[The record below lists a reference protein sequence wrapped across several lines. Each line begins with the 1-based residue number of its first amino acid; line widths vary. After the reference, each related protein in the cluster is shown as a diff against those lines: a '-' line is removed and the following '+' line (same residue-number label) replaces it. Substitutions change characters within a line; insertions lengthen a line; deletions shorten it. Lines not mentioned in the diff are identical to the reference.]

1 MEHFTLAKTVFVY
14 ETNKK
19 SKLTKNVR
27 KPDYQKS
34 SFQTFTVNCLIL
46 DPANN
51 EVVTK
56 VPKSTQQEMERA
68 VEAAKAAFP
77 VKN

>member
-1 MEHFTLAKTVFVY
+1 MI
-14 ETNKK
+14 
-19 SKLTKNVR
+19 S
-27 KPDYQKS
+27 
-34 SFQTFTVNCLIL
+34 

-56 VPKSTQQEMERA
+56 VPKSTQAEMERA

-77 VKN
+77 VRIFLNKTQSNSVGCLSGKNVLLLKQKVKELSNLSHFCPIPK

>member
-1 MEHFTLAKTVFVY
+1 LRGFEPWIL
-14 ETNKK
+14 
-19 SKLTKNVR
+19 
-27 KPDYQKS
+27 
-34 SFQTFTVNCLIL
+34 SFFAPA

-56 VPKSTQQEMERA
+56 VPNSKQQEMERA

-77 VKN
+77 VKLGPML